1 MNANASDNIP
11 ILEAQQLT
19 MRFGGLT
26 AVNQIDFVLK
36 RGAIASLIG
45 PNGAGKT
52 TFFNMLTGIY
62 TPSAGTL
69 LLNNREITGTAPD
82 KLVTLGVART
92 FQNIRLFNNMSVLDN
107 VLVGMHSRLKANLV
121 GTILRPAKVVREEL
135 DAREKSKYWLDY
147 AGIAKSRI
155 FEMAKNLSYGEQRR
169 LEIARALACEPQLL
183 LLDEPTAGMN
193 PAETAALTK
202 FIQQLRDDLKLTVLL
217 IEHDMKL
224 VMGISD
230 RITVMASGRK
240 ISEGTPTQVI
250 NDPIVIEAYLGK
262 DDD

>member
-1 MNANASDNIP
+1 MNANASNNIP

-26 AVNQIDFVLK
+26 AVNQIDFVLE

-62 TPSAGTL
+62 HPSAGKL
-69 LLNNREITGTAPD
+69 WLNNREITGTAPD

-107 VLVGMHSRLKANLV
+107 VLVGMHSRLKADLV
-121 GTILRPAKVVREEL
+121 GTVLRPPKVVREEL
-135 DAREKSKYWLDY
+135 NAREKSKYWLDY
-147 AGIAKSRI
+147 AGIDKSRF

-193 PAETAALTK
+193 PAETADLTK
-202 FIQQLRDDLKLTVLL
+202 FIQKLRDDLKLTVLL